1 MGDKMN
7 LRGLRFAAIDPRDLT
22 TNSEP
27 VREIFSGLRSTD
39 LTDLS
44 EWFTPIEDQGNLG
57 SCTAHAVV
65 SLFEYYDRRTYKM
78 YTDFSRLF
86 HYKVTRNLMGLTGDS
101 GADLRTAMKASH
113 RIGMCPEKYYPYD
126 VTKFDAEPTQFHY
139 AVASNQKASF
149 YVRIDSNRPTQ
160 TLANIKAYIRASLP
174 CCFGFLCYESI
185 DQADKTGQIPFPG
198 PNEKIIGAHAVV
210 AAGYIDDMVI
220 SNPKASVKTR
230 GAIKFLNSW
239 GTGWGDKGWG
249 YLPYDY
255 VLKSLAFDFWVL
267 LRTSNPEF
275 LNWD

>member
-1 MGDKMN
+1 MN
-7 LRGLRFAAIDPRDLT
+7 LRGLRFAEIDLRDLT
-22 TNSEP
+22 YNSAP
-27 VREIFSGLRSTD
+27 VQEIFRGLRGSD

-44 EWFTPIEDQGNLG
+44 EWFTPVEDQGNLG

-65 SLFEYYDRRTYKM
+65 SLFEYYDRRTYGA
-78 YTDFSRLF
+78 YTNFSRLF
-86 HYKVTRNLMGLTGDS
+86 QYKVTRNLMGLTGDS

-126 VTKFDAEPTQFHY
+126 ITKFDVEPTPFHY
-139 AVASNQKASF
+139 AIASNQKASY
-149 YVRIDSNRPTQ
+149 YVRIDSNRPSQ
-160 TLANIKAYIRASLP
+160 TLANIKAYIRAGLP
-174 CCFGFLCYESI
+174 SCFGFLCYESI
-185 DQADKTGQIPFPG
+185 DQADATGRIPFPG
-198 PNEKIIGAHAVV
+198 PNEKIVGAHAIV
-210 AAGYIDDMVI
+210 AAGYVDDMVI
-220 SNPKASVKTR
+220 DNPKASVKTR

-239 GTGWGDKGWG
+239 GTSWGEKGWG